1 MSLAVKLD
9 FVVELL
15 LDLQEQLRSKRVS
28 RFNLSRSRKEEI
40 EQAKKVIADK
50 LRDRAI
56 HPSSVT
62 VDNIAAACGLLEV
75 EAKEIHSYLQES
87 MLI

>member
-15 LDLQEQLRSKRVS
+15 LDLQEQLRSKKVS

-40 EQAKKVIADK
+40 EQAKKAITDK
-50 LRDRAI
+50 ILNRAV
-56 HPSSVT
+56 HPATVT
-62 VDNIAAACGLLEV
+62 IDSIAACGFLEV